1 MATKYVEA
9 AATFPGSVSDAAG
22 NVREIY
28 VDTDNETVKVYDKT
42 NSVWS
47 GIGQPFARSLT
58 ASATLA
64 LEDASRPVIVNA
76 AAGLT
81 ITLPTA
87 TGSGKTFRIF
97 VGTLLTSSSII
108 VDVAG
113 SDKFY
118 GGVLINDTGDTT
130 AATADYFPAV
140 GGSSVHLTLAQT
152 AGAGKIGDW
161 LEVTDVAALAWSV
174 KGVLNGEL
182 DPTTPW
188 S

>member
-1 MATKYVEA
+1 MATKYLEA
-9 AATFPGSVSDAAG
+9 AADFPGSVSDAAG

-47 GIGQPFARSLT
+47 PVGQPFARSLT
-58 ASATLA
+58 ANATLA
-64 LEDASRPVIVNA
+64 LEDASRPVILNA
-76 AAGLT
+76 VAGFT
-81 ITLPTA
+81 VTLPTA

-97 VGTLLTSSSII
+97 IGTTLTSASYII
-108 VDVAG
+108 DVAG
-113 SDKFY
+113 SDKYY
-118 GGVLINDTGDTT
+118 GGVIINDIGDTT
-130 AATADYFPAV
+130 AANADFFPAV
-140 GGSSVHLTLAQT
+140 AGSSVHLTLAFS

-161 LEVTDVAALAWSV
+161 LEITDVGALKWSV
-174 KGVLNGEL
+174 KGALVGET

>member
-1 MATKYVEA
+1 MSTRAIER
-9 AATFPGSVSDAAG
+9 AATFPGAVGDFGA
-22 NVREIY
+22 NVAPMY
-28 VDTDNETVKVYDKT
+28 QDSDNEILKVYDRT
-42 NSVWS
+42 TSTWRPA
-47 GIGQPFARSLT
+47 GQPNAKSYT
-58 ASATLA
+58 ASATLV
-64 LEDASRPVIVNA
+64 LEDSSQPIIVNA

-81 ITLPTA
+81 LTLPTA
-87 TGSGKTFRIF
+87 TGSGATFRIF
-97 VGTLLTSSSII
+97 VGTLLTSASII
-108 VDVAG
+108 IDVAG

-118 GGVLINDTGDTT
+118 GGVFINDTGDTS

-140 GGSSVHLTLAQT
+140 GGSSVHLTLAQS

-161 LEVTDVAALAWSV
+161 IEVTDIAALAWSV